1 MTSETVHFPNASG
14 QSLQGKLHR
23 PLLNPVAYVLFA
35 HCFTCTASI
44 KAARVIADALVR
56 KGFAV
61 LRFDFTG
68 LGQSEGKFPDT
79 NFSTNVSDLVA
90 AAEYMAA
97 EHEAPDILVG
107 HSLGGTAVLAAAP
120 QIESSKAVVT
130 INAPAEAS
138 HILHLLGDSRD
149 QLEADGRAMVDIG
162 GTPFEIKQQFLDDV
176 EQQELP
182 ASVRH
187 LRRALL
193 VMHSPVDSIVSIDN
207 ATEIFTHA
215 LHPKSFISLD
225 DADHLLSREADAIYA
240 GDALAAWASR
250 YVSAPAEQDESDAA
264 AEAATAR
271 TGAEGYVT
279 DLVAGGHPLL
289 ADEPASV
296 GGTNA
301 GPSPYALL
309 SGALATCTSMT
320 LQMYARHKGI
330 ALDNAIVNVT
340 HQKIHAKDCES
351 CETREGKIDQFVRTI
366 ELQGD
371 LTDEVRVRM
380 LEIANK
386 CPVHRTLKGEIEI
399 VTRAA
404 DRQPGDARD

>member
-1 MTSETVHFPNASG
+1 
-14 QSLQGKLHR
+14 
-23 PLLNPVAYVLFA
+23 
-35 HCFTCTASI
+35 
-44 KAARVIADALVR
+44 VIADALVR

-68 LGQSEGKFPDT
+68 LGQSEGEFVET

-90 AAEYMAA
+90 AAEYLAA
-97 EHEAPDILVG
+97 EHEAPAVLVG

-120 QIESSKAVVT
+120 EIASSKAVVT
-130 INAPAEAS
+130 INAPAEAK

-149 QLEADGRAMVDIG
+149 RLEAEGRATVDIG
-162 GTPFEIKQQFLDDV
+162 GTPFEIRKQFLDDV

-182 ASVRH
+182 ASVRR

-193 VMHSPVDSIVSIDN
+193 VMHSPVDAIVTIDN

-250 YVSAPAEQDESDAA
+250 YVTVTAEKDESDAA
-264 AEAATAR
+264 AEAAVAR
-271 TGAEGYVT
+271 TGSEGFLT
-279 DLVAGGHPLL
+279 ELVAGGHPLL

-296 GGTNA
+296 GGANA

-309 SGALATCTSMT
+309 SAALATCTSMT

-330 ALDNAIVNVT
+330 ALESATVSVT
-340 HQKIHAKDCES
+340 HEKIHARDCES
-351 CETREGKIDQFVRTI
+351 CETREGKIDQFARTI
-366 ELQGD
+366 ELHGD
-371 LTDEVRVRM
+371 LTDDMRARM
-380 LEIANK
+380 LEIADK
-386 CPVHRTLKGEIEI
+386 CPVHRTLNGEIEI
-399 VTRAA
+399 VTSAA
-404 DRQPGDARD
+404 G

>member
-1 MTSETVHFPNASG
+1 MTSETVKFPNESG
-14 QSLQGKLHR
+14 QVLQGQLHR
-23 PLLNPVAYVLFA
+23 PLLSPVATVLFA

-56 KGFAV
+56 RGFAV

-68 LGQSEGKFPDT
+68 LGRSEGEFPET

-90 AAEYMAA
+90 AADYLAA
-97 EHEAPDILVG
+97 QHQAPAVLVG

-120 QIESSKAVVT
+120 QIASSRAVVT
-130 INAPAEAS
+130 INAPAEAK

-149 QLEADGRAMVDIG
+149 RLEADGSAMVNIG
-162 GTPFEIKQQFLDDV
+162 GTPFEIRKQFVDDL
-176 EQQELP
+176 ERQELP
-182 ASVRH
+182 GAVRR

-193 VMHSPVDSIVSIDN
+193 VMQSPVDSIVTIDN
-207 ATEIFTHA
+207 ATEIFRHA

-225 DADHLLSREADAIYA
+225 DADHLLSRESDAIYA

-250 YVSAPAEQDESDAA
+250 YVSLAAEEDESDAA
-264 AEAATAR
+264 AEAAIAR
-271 TGAEGYVT
+271 TGNEGFLT
-279 DLVAGGHPLL
+279 ELMAGGHQLL

-301 GPSPYALL
+301 GPSPYDLL
-309 SGALATCTSMT
+309 SGALASCTSMT

-330 ALDNAIVNVT
+330 ALDNAIVHVT
-340 HQKIHAKDCES
+340 HEKIHAKDCES

-371 LTDEVRVRM
+371 LTDEVRTRM
-380 LEIANK
+380 LEIADK

-399 VTRAA
+399 VTKAA
-404 DRQPGDARD
+404 SR